1 MRAIIQRVKKASV
14 AISGDHIASIE
25 KGVLIFVGIES
36 MDDSHDIEWLA
47 GKIVR
52 MRIFPDEFG
61 VMNKSLVDTAGEALV
76 VSQFTLHAS
85 VKKGNRPTYSKAANA
100 AVSKP
105 LYERFINQLGELMQ
119 LTPKTGRFGE
129 DMQVHLINDGPVTII
144 LDSKNKE

>member
-1 MRAIIQRVKKASV
+1 MLFSQ
-14 AISGDHIASIE
+14 
-25 KGVLIFVGIES
+25 
-36 MDDSHDIEWLA
+36 
-47 GKIVR
+47 
-52 MRIFPDEFG
+52 
-61 VMNKSLVDTAGEALV
+61 SL
-76 VSQFTLHAS
+76 
-85 VKKGNRPTYSKAANA
+85 KKGNRPTYSKAANA